1 VTRGRSLPVLQPTLR
16 MWQILRQCY
25 RGENPVTVL
34 GRALD
39 MLATADGHLHPNRSI
54 KTGPGRPPAR
64 RHPLATKPGTPPR
77 TTRSNTP

>member
-1 VTRGRSLPVLQPTLR
+1 MTPRGRSLPVLQPSAR

-39 MLATADGHLHPNRSI
+39 MLATADGHLRPNRSI
-54 KTGPGRPPAR
+54 KIGPGRPPAR
-64 RHPLATKPGTPPR
+64 PLAARPGPPQR
-77 TTRSNTP
+77 TTRSTTP